1 MKPFR
6 DRPVREKLLIVMTVT
21 TLVAIV
27 AAFVAFVVYDHF
39 TGDNTDMQSRLTRY
53 LLAIFMLSTFCGAGA
68 LLIAD
73 RLQNTISNP
82 LHRLAAT
89 ASSFAANHDYSVR
102 VHVTSSDEIGTLGAA
117 FNQMLDVIESREVEL
132 KAAEASLQQRA
143 HELHLEVHERE
154 NAQQALRDNEDTLRR
169 LAFYDQLTGLP
180 NRALFNDRLELAI
193 AQAQRSNRYVA
204 VMFIDVD
211 RFKLINDSLGHSAG
225 DALLRELADRI
236 KASLRRSDTLARL
249 GGDEFI
255 VLLPSLSDSTDAAT
269 VAQKILRAVSIPFSV
284 GHQEWYATVSI
295 GISLSPDDGSDAETL
310 IKNADA
316 AMYRAKDRGRDGYEM
331 YTPELHARALRRVTL
346 ENELRMAMSRGEFVM
361 HYQPLLDFT
370 TGAIRGAEA
379 LIRWQHPS
387 RGLLLPAEFIP
398 VAEETGLIVPIGQW
412 AIRHACQAAKN
423 WQTATGR
430 KLRMS
435 VNLAARQ
442 FQHVDLIDQIRD
454 ILNETGLDASLLDIE
469 ITESS
474 AMIQTDQTTAILEQ
488 LKELGVSVSIDDF
501 GTGHSSLGTLKRFPI
516 DTLKIDRTFV
526 QDITTDRRDSAL
538 VQAIVALGEALAV
551 KVVAEGVETEEQRT
565 LLKTHGC
572 DGFQGFVFSKAI
584 PSEDFLQMI
593 TPD

>member
-1 MKPFR
+1 
-6 DRPVREKLLIVMTVT
+6 MTIT
-21 TLVAIV
+21 TVSAIV
-27 AAFVAFVVYDHF
+27 SAFVAFVVYDHF
-39 TGDNTDMQSRLTRY
+39 TTPNEIDLRTMLTRY
-53 LLAIFMLSTFCGAGA
+53 LLAIFMLCTFCGATS
-68 LLIAD
+68 LLLAD
-73 RLQNTISNP
+73 RLQNVISNP
-82 LHRLAAT
+82 LQRLSKTAT
-89 ASSFAANHDYSVR
+89 QVAENHDYSLR
-102 VHVTSSDEIGTLGAA
+102 VAVTTSDEIGALGTA

-132 KAAEASLQQRA
+132 KAAEVHLEQRA
-143 HELHLEVHERE
+143 HELHLEVHERQ
-154 NAQQALRDNEDTLRR
+154 NAEQALRDNEDTLRR

-204 VMFIDVD
+204 VMFVDVD

-225 DALLRELADRI
+225 DSLLRELADRI
-236 KASLRRSDTLARL
+236 KSSLRRSDTLARL

-269 VAQKILRAVSIPFSV
+269 VAQKILRAVSIPFNV

-295 GISLSPDDGSDAETL
+295 GISLCPDDGIDAETL
-310 IKNADA
+310 IKNADI

-331 YTPELHARALRRVTL
+331 YTPELHERALRRVTL
-346 ENELRMAMSRGEFVM
+346 ENELRLAMSRGEFVL
-361 HYQPLLDFT
+361 HYQPLVDFG
-370 TGAIRGAEA
+370 TGAITGAEA
-379 LIRWQHPS
+379 LIRWRHPS

-412 AIRHACQAAKN
+412 AIRTACQAAKD
-423 WQTATGR
+423 WQYTTGK

-454 ILNETGLDASLLDIE
+454 ILYETGLEASLLDIE

-474 AMIQTDQTTAILEQ
+474 AMVQTDQTTSILEQ
-488 LKELGVSVSIDDF
+488 LKALGVSVSIDDF

-551 KVVAEGVETEEQRT
+551 KVVAEGVETEAQCQ
-565 LLKTHGC
+565 LLRTHGC

-584 PSEDFLQMI
+584 PSDEFLKMVGKN
-593 TPD
+593 D